1 MLCQF
6 RCTPNMD
13 VIRVAG
19 MDGPKILQE
28 HARVRVEDED
38 VRENVVWQE
47 PVCKC
52 GQLDSV

>member
-28 HARVRVEDED
+28 HARVRVEGED
-38 VRENVVWQE
+38 VRENAVWEE

-52 GQLDSV
+52 GQRDSV